1 MEPLTQQ
8 DSCVKFVWQEEEKK
22 VRLFA
27 INRIYLDQLDD
38 GRCVVP
44 TSTADV
50 TTQPPGVSVPE
61 KVGER
66 LIGGSIEQE
75 DTITTR
81 A

>member
-1 MEPLTQQ
+1 MSSL
-8 DSCVKFVWQEEEKK
+8 CIKVAGRRKKK

-50 TTQPPGVSVPE
+50 TTQPPGVSVRE

-66 LIGGSIEQE
+66 LIGDSIEQD